1 MRFNPLWLGV
11 VFLVLGGLPARA
23 ADLSKIERVI
33 AKEPKYQAK
42 PTYCLL
48 VFGPEAK
55 FRVWLVLD
63 GTVLYVDRNGNGD
76 LTERDERVPAH
87 YQKRQ
92 RFGFKPGRI
101 DLPDGK
107 SKCDLEQLRRFE
119 EGHLD
124 MSLFCGDRGYVRA
137 GFDGPGRLHF
147 ADRARDAPII
157 HVQGPLTLHRF
168 DPQPRSASAD
178 LKPEPL
184 VPGHVSQLAFSLG
197 TPGLG
202 SGAFAKYPV
211 DERLTA
217 TAEVR
222 FANGKTISAPLA
234 ADC

>member
-1 MRFNPLWLGV
+1 MRVQPLWLGV
-11 VFLVLGGLPARA
+11 VFLVLGGLPAQA

-33 AKEPKYQAK
+33 AKEPKYEAK
-42 PTYCLL
+42 PAYCLL
-48 VFGPEAK
+48 VFGLEAK

-87 YQKRQ
+87 YQKGQ

-101 DLPDGK
+101 ETPDGK
-107 SKCDLEQLRRFE
+107 SQYDLEQVRRHE

-124 MSLFCGDRGYVRA
+124 LSLPCGNQGYARA

-147 ADRARDAPII
+147 ADRAQDAPII
-157 HVQGPLTLHRF
+157 HFQGPLTLHRF
-168 DPQPRSASAD
+168 EPQPRSASAE

-184 VPGHVSQLAFSLG
+184 VPGQRRQLAFSLG

-217 TAEVR
+217 VAELR
-222 FANGKTISAPLA
+222 FAGGKTISVPLT

>member
-1 MRFNPLWLGV
+1 MRVLSLCFGV
-11 VFLVLGGLPARA
+11 VFLVLGGLPVRA
-23 ADLSKIERVI
+23 ADLSQIERVV

-76 LTERDERVPAH
+76 LTEPDERVPAH
-87 YQKRQ
+87 YHKGQK
-92 RFGFKPGRI
+92 FGFKPGGI
-101 DLPDGK
+101 ATPDGK
-107 SKCDLEQLRRFE
+107 SKYDLEQVRRYE

-168 DPQPRSASAD
+168 EPQPRSVSPN

-184 VPGHVSQLAFSLG
+184 VPGHVNQLAFSLG

-202 SGAFAKYPV
+202 SGTFAKYPV
-211 DERLTA
+211 EDRLTA
-217 TAEVR
+217 TAELR
-222 FANGKTISAPLA
+222 FANGKTISVPLA